1 MRDRN
6 FMMNAEFW
14 LNKEDIIAILPISDL
29 INHYHP
35 EKLEDEPDIPFQFF
49 QNVVENLSASDN
61 LVYIDP

>member
-1 MRDRN
+1 MRDQN

-35 EKLEDEPDIPFQFF
+35 QSLEDEPDIPFQFF
-49 QNVVENLSASDN
+49 QKVVENRSASDN

>member
-1 MRDRN
+1 MRDQN

-14 LNKEDIIAILPISDL
+14 LNKEDVIAILPISDL

-35 EKLEDEPDIPFQFF
+35 ALLGDEPDIPFQFF
-49 QNVVENLSASDN
+49 QKVVENRSASDN